1 MFLGG
6 YVMNLRETIKKL
18 EEEYTEKGLSLK
30 TKIVTQELGIRLLKD
45 SSEVWMADFKNQ
57 LKLNFLACILK
68 EEQYFKNNGEEN
80 FATMDLVTLI
90 NKYYDNDE
98 ALVVIKQIILNS
110 NFLSDTFDNNNPFCD
125 ESNAIFVFSEILD
138 NTLLKQSLHL
148 LDVVK
153 FSEFVKK
160 DKVVEMPMKN
170 LEFHNSND
178 VIQVEGTEKTMEQS
192 DSYESSN
199 ISVR

>member
-1 MFLGG
+1 
-6 YVMNLRETIKKL
+6 MNLREAIKKV

-57 LKLNFLACILK
+57 LKLNFLKCILK
-68 EEQYFKNNGEEN
+68 EEQYFKNNGDEN
-80 FATMDLVTLI
+80 FATMDLVSLI

-98 ALVVIKQIILNS
+98 ALVAIKKFILNT
-110 NFLSDTFDNNNPFCD
+110 NFLSDNFDNNNPFSD

-138 NTLLKQSLHL
+138 NTLLKHSLHL

-153 FSEFVKK
+153 FSEYAEK
-160 DKVVEMPMKN
+160 DKVVEMPTKN

-178 VIQVEGTEKTMEQS
+178 VIQVKVTEKTMEQS
-192 DSYESSN
+192 DIYESSKT
-199 ISVR
+199 SVR